1 MHTSSKNSPELA
13 CFSST
18 HSHLLYCFLPP
29 VLSLFLLPQVR
40 PSLCSLLPIPTPS
53 FSQGDLNKSACR
65 EFPFYIYN
73 NVSCTAL
80 LCSSG
85 TASEHILQILW
96 QGCHCHLP
104 QGFASVKFVLIPRT
118 FTHSAADL
126 IIAGLHCSKLG
137 NFRLP
142 FLGLFNLRL
151 ACNEGIIWKVCL
163 FGKQL
168 CGGCLVRCAQ
178 PSVKLAILSADSNI
192 AAAMWS
198 SEPQITSQAVRAF

>member
-1 MHTSSKNSPELA
+1 MHTSSPNSPELA
-13 CFSST
+13 FFFST

-29 VLSLFLLPQVR
+29 VLSLSLLPQVR
-40 PSLCSLLPIPTPS
+40 PSLCSLLLIPTPS
-53 FSQGDLNKSACR
+53 LSQGDLNRSAYR

-85 TASEHILQILW
+85 TASEHILQILR

-104 QGFASVKFVLIPRT
+104 QGFASAKFMLIPHT

-142 FLGLFNLRL
+142 FLHLFNPRL
-151 ACNEGIIWKVCL
+151 ACNEGIIWKVWL
-163 FGKQL
+163 FSKQL
-168 CGGCLVRCAQ
+168 CGCCLVRCTQ
-178 PSVKLAILSADSNI
+178 PSIKLAILSADSNI

-198 SEPQITSQAVRAF
+198 SEPEVTSQAV